1 MRPVRVN
8 FSAGRLERGMP
19 MTVSYVGSGTVRLKT
34 ERRSLNRQSRKT
46 GTMNTKAEIQTMLAA
61 YTARYPDERAAMEPF
76 VRYVASFDAPA
87 LYDRKNFVGH
97 LTAGALIVSRQTGC
111 VLLLKHKQLGKWL
124 QPGGHV
130 EASDASVLDAAFRE
144 AREETG
150 IGRDRLELLAPS
162 GSLLPVP
169 ADADGHYIPL
179 GYARRIGL
187 DARFPAGRAEDPGRL
202 VRAGNRLLASC
213 RPRGGLPVERT
224 IGNGRPV
231 CLVEEGN
238 VRPIPVSVSLLC
250 RYAGGRSGACSYPES
265 MVIEWSK
272 VLKEVSPNGPS
283 DSEVSDR
290 RYSLRSHGA
299 LFLYPICVVPYR
311 SSDFD
316 AVRVFLSR

>member
-19 MTVSYVGSGTVRLKT
+19 MTVSYVGSGTVRRKT

-76 VRYVASFDAPA
+76 VRYVASFDTPA

-169 ADADGHYIPL
+169 ADADGHYIPPCPSKGEDEHRHFDMRFVFL
-179 GYARRIGL
+179 FDGDPRVVIDRAESDGFRWVTLDELASMPDFRRIV
-187 DARFPAGRAEDPGRL
+187 PKIRAALSE
-202 VRAGNRLLASC
+202 
-213 RPRGGLPVERT
+213 RG
-224 IGNGRPV
+224 I
-231 CLVEEGN
+231 
-238 VRPIPVSVSLLC
+238 
-250 RYAGGRSGACSYPES
+250 A
-265 MVIEWSK
+265 
-272 VLKEVSPNGPS
+272 
-283 DSEVSDR
+283 
-290 RYSLRSHGA
+290 
-299 LFLYPICVVPYR
+299 F
-311 SSDFD
+311 
-316 AVRVFLSR
+316 

>member
-1 MRPVRVN
+1 
-8 FSAGRLERGMP
+8 MP
-19 MTVSYVGSGTVRLKT
+19 MTVSYVGSGTVRRKP
-34 ERRSLNRQSRKT
+34 ERRSWNRQSRKT
-46 GTMNTKAEIQTMLAA
+46 GTMHTKAEIQTMLAA

-169 ADADGHYIPL
+169 ADADGHYIPPCPSKGEDEHRHFDMRFVFL
-179 GYARRIGL
+179 FDGDPRVVIDRAESDGFRWVTLDELASMPDFRRI
-187 DARFPAGRAEDPGRL
+187 APKIRAAL
-202 VRAGNRLLASC
+202 S
-213 RPRGGLPVERT
+213 ERE
-224 IGNGRPV
+224 I
-231 CLVEEGN
+231 
-238 VRPIPVSVSLLC
+238 
-250 RYAGGRSGACSYPES
+250 A
-265 MVIEWSK
+265 
-272 VLKEVSPNGPS
+272 
-283 DSEVSDR
+283 
-290 RYSLRSHGA
+290 
-299 LFLYPICVVPYR
+299 F
-311 SSDFD
+311 
-316 AVRVFLSR
+316 